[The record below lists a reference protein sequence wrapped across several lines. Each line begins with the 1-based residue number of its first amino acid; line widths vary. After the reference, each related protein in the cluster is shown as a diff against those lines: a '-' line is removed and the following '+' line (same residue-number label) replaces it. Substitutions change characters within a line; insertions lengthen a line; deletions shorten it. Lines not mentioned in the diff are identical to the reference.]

1 MPRWTPSPAPERVGG
16 EGTLS
21 AGKED
26 TPGPGLFILGRREVS
41 SGGAVTEE
49 QHGTE
54 LDQSGG
60 SFYGWRRGWPLPCLV
75 TRPGGEVSIETTPPV
90 ELLARL
96 AALPESEVARRLN
109 DGHHIFLLRV
119 DGQPAAYGWSATGPA
134 DIGGLALS
142 FMVPRGERYL
152 WDFVTL
158 PAYRGRGL
166 YPLLLQEILRRQ
178 VGEAEWF
185 WIGHEPHNQASRRG
199 ILKAGFRLAGGMR
212 RLRGGELA
220 FSGAPGVSPELT
232 HLAARALGLKHL
244 HRRSHET
251 HPPTTHAAGAAAR
264 SSCSGTS
271 QD

>member
-1 MPRWTPSPAPERVGG
+1 MSEER
-16 EGTLS
+16 
-21 AGKED
+21 
-26 TPGPGLFILGRREVS
+26 
-41 SGGAVTEE
+41 
-49 QHGTE
+49 HGTE

-60 SFYGWRRGWPLPCLV
+60 SFYGWRRGWPLPDLV
-75 TRPGGEVSIETTPPV
+75 TRPGGEVSIETTPAV
-90 ELLARL
+90 ELLAHL

-109 DGHHIFLLRV
+109 EGHHIFLLRV
-119 DGQPAAYGWSATGPA
+119 DGEPAAYGWSATGPA

-142 FMVPRGERYL
+142 FVVPRGERYL

-178 VGEAEWF
+178 MGRAEWF

-199 ILKAGFRLAGGMR
+199 ILKAGFRLAGGIR

-220 FSGAPGVSPELT
+220 FSGAPGVDPELT

-244 HRRSHET
+244 HRRPDQT
-251 HPPTTHAAGAAAR
+251 HPPTTHAAEASDRSAR
-264 SSCSGTS
+264 TS
-271 QD
+271 PKQSR